1 MCFLN
6 ALRNT
11 RAEMAEIGFRSG
23 ELRHIGLEETY
34 LWLGL
39 VHLKCQSN
47 LTSDRIGVN
56 GC

>member
-1 MCFLN
+1 
-6 ALRNT
+6 
-11 RAEMAEIGFRSG
+11 MAEIGFRSG